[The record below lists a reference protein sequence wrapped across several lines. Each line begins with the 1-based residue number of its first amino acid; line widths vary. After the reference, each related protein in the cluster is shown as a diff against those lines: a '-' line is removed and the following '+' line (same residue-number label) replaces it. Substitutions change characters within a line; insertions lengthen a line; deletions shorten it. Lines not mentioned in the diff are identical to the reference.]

1 MDAQIWGPVFW
12 NLLFDVAH
20 FYRGNYSE
28 LVGDFFLKT
37 KYVLPCETCR
47 KHYDRFVGKDIQ
59 HREDIGLDILYP
71 LRNEINFR
79 LLKPTLPL
87 KTYRTRREFFPL
99 VGNYFVL
106 KNIFKIIWKTVI
118 FIDVTY
124 PQTQAREWCM
134 LAVTVTQ
141 SIPGYGFVEP
151 LDCRKAL
158 STSESTETMSSDTA
172 NTST

>member
-1 MDAQIWGPVFW
+1 M
-12 NLLFDVAH
+12 
-20 FYRGNYSE
+20 
-28 LVGDFFLKT
+28 KT

-124 PQTQAREWCM
+124 PQTQAREWCL
-134 LAVTVTQ
+134 LAVSVTQ

-158 STSESTETMSSDTA
+158 STSESTDTMSSDTA
-172 NTST
+172 STST